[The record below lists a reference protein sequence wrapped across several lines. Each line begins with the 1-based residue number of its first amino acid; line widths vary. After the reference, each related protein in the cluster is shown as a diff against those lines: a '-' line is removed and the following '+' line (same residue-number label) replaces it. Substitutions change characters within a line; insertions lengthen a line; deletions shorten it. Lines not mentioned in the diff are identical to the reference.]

1 MVKITKI
8 YTRTGDDGT
17 TGLVSG
23 TRVAKTDPRVVA
35 YGTVD
40 EANAAIGLAI
50 AHLLAKSTPE
60 SLTKQA
66 RTDADR
72 LVSQLTALQHDLFDL
87 GADLATPGHVEGAL
101 RLLPAQV
108 DQLEAAIDQWNETLS
123 ALTSFVLP
131 GGSLASSCLHLARTI
146 TRRAERKVVEVFE
159 HEGTLHQDQPTLRYL
174 NRLSDLL
181 FVVARIA
188 NDRGQADVLWEPGK
202 TRPSMTPT
210 PPTQAGGEPG

>member
-23 TRVAKTDPRVVA
+23 TRVAKTDHRVVA

-50 AHLLAKSTPE
+50 AHLKASGT
-60 SLTKQA
+60 SANQSQQA
-66 RTDADR
+66 RTDAER
-72 LVSQLTALQHDLFDL
+72 LVELLTMIQHDLFDL
-87 GADLATPGHVEGAL
+87 GADLATPTNIEGAL
-101 RLLPAQV
+101 RIVPAQV
-108 DQLEAAIDQWNETLS
+108 DQLEAAIDHWNDSLS

-131 GGSLASSCLHLARTI
+131 AGSQAASALHLARTI

-159 HEGTLHQDQPTLRYL
+159 HEKSLDQDQPTLRYL

-188 NDRGQADVLWEPGK
+188 NDRGNADVLWEPAK
-202 TRPSMTPT
+202 SRPSNAEP
-210 PPTQAGGEPG
+210 QGEHG